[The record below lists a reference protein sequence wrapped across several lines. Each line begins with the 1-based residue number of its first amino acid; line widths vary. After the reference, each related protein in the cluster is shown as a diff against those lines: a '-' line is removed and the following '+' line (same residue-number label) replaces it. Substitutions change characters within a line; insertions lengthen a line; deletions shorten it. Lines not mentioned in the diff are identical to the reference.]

1 MQSEVQNE
9 STPDI
14 PKEKFAFVHKGER
27 LTDTKLQTK
36 PMGYFQ
42 DAMSRFVKN
51 KGSVICFGIII
62 MLFLYAF
69 LAPIFSPYTISSRDA
84 YYAYVSPKCNLFAR
98 FGFWNGSKTM
108 EVNKQTYEYMQNVPN
123 AILKDYG
130 IKEHLVAKRVQKW
143 HKIKIDT
150 YAKVGWVK
158 VLLTAEEYDEARS
171 YEKETGTKLFYPV
184 LDPEQIKNPTYKTDQ
199 NAWFLTDERG
209 NIQRDAAGKPK
220 DIYVKDASS
229 PDGYAY
235 YFSRMNGKQKEC
247 RVMYSEWYKYKNG
260 HYASFLFGTEISGYD
275 IFTRLAHGARLSLVL
290 SILVSAVNLCIGI
303 VIGSLEGYYGG
314 TFDLV
319 MERIKEIL
327 YDVPSILIFALF
339 QLFLASQ
346 VGALPSMFVAFI
358 FYGWISTSSTVRAQ
372 FYRFKGQ
379 DYVNASRTL
388 GASDF
393 RLIFRHILPNAIGF
407 IITSSVLV
415 IPSVITNEATLT
427 YLGVINLEGDKQ
439 TSVGTMLEAAKSAM
453 TTNPHAL
460 FFPAAFIALLLICFN
475 EFGNGLRDA
484 FNPTLRGAE
493 DA

>member
-1 MQSEVQNE
+1 MLSENE
-9 STPDI
+9 I
-14 PKEKFAFVHKGER
+14 PEIAKEKFSFVQKGAR

-36 PMGYFQ
+36 PTGYFE

-62 MLFLYAF
+62 ALFLYAF
-69 LAPIFSPYTISSRDA
+69 LAPVFSPYTISSRDA
-84 YYAYVSPKCNLFAR
+84 YYAYVTPKCNLFAPL
-98 FGFWNGSKTM
+98 GFWDGSKVM
-108 EVNKQTYEYMQNVPN
+108 EVNKQTYEYMQNVPG

-130 IKEHLVAKRVQKW
+130 IVEHVVAKRVQKW

-158 VLLTAEEYDEARS
+158 MLLTSEEYDEARA
-171 YEKETGTKLFYPV
+171 YEKETGIQLFYPV
-184 LDPEQIKNPTYKTDQ
+184 LDTSKIKNATYKSDQ
-199 NAWFLTDERG
+199 NAWFATDERG
-209 NIQRDAAGKPK
+209 NIQKDASGNII
-220 DIYVKDASS
+220 DIYVHDENSD
-229 PDGYAY
+229 DGLAY
-235 YFSRMNGKQKEC
+235 YFSRMNGNQKET
-247 RVMYSEWYKYKNG
+247 RVMYNEWYKYKNG
-260 HYASFLFGTEISGYD
+260 HYASFLFGTEVSGYD

-290 SILVSAVNLCIGI
+290 SIVVSVVNLFIGI
-303 VIGSLEGYYGG
+303 IIGSLEGYYGG
-314 TFDLV
+314 TFDMAL
-319 MERIKEIL
+319 ERIKEIL
-327 YDVPSILIFALF
+327 YDVPTILIFALF
-339 QLFLASQ
+339 QLYLANQ
-346 VGALPSMFVAFI
+346 VGALPSMFFAFI

-388 GASDF
+388 GASDL
-393 RLIFRHILPNAIGF
+393 RLIFRHILPNSIGF

-415 IPSVITNEATLT
+415 IPSVIYSEANLT

-453 TTNPHAL
+453 TTSPHAL
-460 FFPAAFIALLLICFN
+460 FFPALFIALLLICFN

>member
-1 MQSEVQNE
+1 MLYNDE
-9 STPDI
+9 TKIPDI
-14 PKEKFAFVHKGER
+14 PAEKFAFVQKEAR
-27 LTDTKLQTK
+27 LSDTALQTK
-36 PMGYFQ
+36 PMGYFA

-51 KGSVICFGIII
+51 KGSVICFCIII
-62 MLFLYAF
+62 ALFLYAF
-69 LAPIFSPYTISSRDA
+69 LAPVFSPYTISSRDA
-84 YYAYVSPKCNLFAR
+84 YYAYVTPKCSLFAKW
-98 FGFWNGSKTM
+98 GLWDGSKM
-108 EVNKQTYEYMQNVPN
+108 LEANAQTYEYMQNVPG
-123 AILKDYG
+123 ALLKDYG
-130 IKEHLVAKRVQKW
+130 TVEHTVANRVQKW

-158 VLLTAEEYDEARS
+158 MLLTAEEYDEARR
-171 YEKETGTKLFYPV
+171 YEKETDVQLFYPV
-184 LDPEQIKNPTYKTDQ
+184 LDSSKVKNPAYKADQ
-199 NAWFLTDERG
+199 NAWFLTDARG

-220 DIYVKDASS
+220 DIYVRDENG
-229 PDGYAY
+229 DYAY
-235 YFSRMNGKQKEC
+235 FVSRMNGNQKEC
-247 RVMYSEWYKYKNG
+247 RVMYSEWYRYKNG
-260 HYASFLFGTEISGYD
+260 HYASFLFGTEVSGYD
-275 IFTRLAHGARLSLVL
+275 IFTRLAYGARLSLIL
-290 SILVSAVNLCIGI
+290 SLVVSAVNLALGI

-319 MERIKEIL
+319 VERIKEIL
-327 YDVPSILIFALF
+327 GDVPSILIFALF
-339 QLFLASQ
+339 QLYLANQ
-346 VGALPSMFVAFI
+346 VGALPSMFFAFI

-415 IPSVITNEATLT
+415 IPSVIYSEANLT

-453 TTNPHAL
+453 TTSPHAL
-460 FFPAAFIALLLICFN
+460 FFPAVFIALLLICFN

-493 DA
+493 NA

>member
-1 MQSEVQNE
+1 MLYNDE
-9 STPDI
+9 TKIPDI
-14 PKEKFAFVHKGER
+14 PAEKFAFVQKEAR
-27 LTDTKLQTK
+27 LSDTALQTK
-36 PMGYFQ
+36 PMGYFA

-51 KGSVICFGIII
+51 KGSVICFCIII
-62 MLFLYAF
+62 ALFLYAF
-69 LAPIFSPYTISSRDA
+69 LAPVFSPYTISSRDA
-84 YYAYVSPKCNLFAR
+84 YYAYVTPKCSLFAKW
-98 FGFWNGSKTM
+98 GLWDGSKM
-108 EVNKQTYEYMQNVPN
+108 LEANAQTYEYMQNVPG
-123 AILKDYG
+123 ALLKDYG
-130 IKEHLVAKRVQKW
+130 TVEHTVANRVQKW

-158 VLLTAEEYDEARS
+158 MLLTAEEYDEARR
-171 YEKETGTKLFYPV
+171 YEKETGVQLFYPV
-184 LDPEQIKNPTYKTDQ
+184 LDASKVKNPAYKTDQ
-199 NAWFLTDERG
+199 NAWFLTDARG

-220 DIYVKDASS
+220 DIYVRDENG
-229 PDGYAY
+229 DYAY
-235 YFSRMNGKQKEC
+235 FVSRMNGNQKEC
-247 RVMYSEWYKYKNG
+247 RVMYSEWYRYKNG
-260 HYASFLFGTEISGYD
+260 HYASFLFGTEVSGYD
-275 IFTRLAHGARLSLVL
+275 IFTRLAYGARLSLIL
-290 SILVSAVNLCIGI
+290 SLVVSAVNLALGI

-319 MERIKEIL
+319 VERIKEIL
-327 YDVPSILIFALF
+327 GDVPSILIFALF
-339 QLFLASQ
+339 QLYLANQ
-346 VGALPSMFVAFI
+346 VGALPSMFFAFI

-415 IPSVITNEATLT
+415 IPSVIYSEANLT

-453 TTNPHAL
+453 TTSPHAL
-460 FFPAAFIALLLICFN
+460 FFPAVFIALLLICFN

-493 DA
+493 NA

>member
-1 MQSEVQNE
+1 MLCNE
-9 STPDI
+9 DTTFENI
-14 PKEKFAFVHKGER
+14 PKEKFEFVHKGER

-36 PMGYFQ
+36 PTGYFE

-51 KGSVICFGIII
+51 RGSVICFGIIVI
-62 MLFLYAF
+62 LFIYAF
-69 LAPIFSPYTISSRDA
+69 LGPVLSPYKISTRDS
-84 YYAYVSPKCNLFAR
+84 YYAYVTPKCTLFAPL
-98 FGFWNGSKTM
+98 GFWDGSKTL
-108 EVNKQTYEYMQNVPN
+108 EVNKQTYEYMQNVPG

-130 IKEHLVAKRVQKW
+130 IVEHVVAKRVQKW

-158 VLLTAEEYDEARS
+158 MLLTSEEYDEARA
-171 YEKETGTKLFYPV
+171 YEKESGIQLFYPV
-184 LDPEQIKNPTYKTDQ
+184 LDSSKIKNPAYKTDQ
-199 NAWFLTDERG
+199 NAWFLTDARG
-209 NIQRDAAGKPK
+209 NIERTPTGKIK
-220 DIYVKDASS
+220 DIYLKDETSS
-229 PDGYAY
+229 DGLSY
-235 YFSRMNGKQKEC
+235 YISRMNGKQKEC
-247 RVMYSEWYKYKNG
+247 RVMYSEWYRYKNG
-260 HYASFLFGTEISGYD
+260 RYASFLFGTEVSGYD

-290 SILVSAVNLCIGI
+290 SLVVSAVNLCIGI

-314 TFDLV
+314 TFDLIF
-319 MERIKEIL
+319 ERIKEIL
-327 YDVPSILIFALF
+327 YDVPTMLIFALF
-339 QLFLASQ
+339 QLYLANQ
-346 VGALPSMFVAFI
+346 VGALPSMFFAFI

-388 GASDF
+388 GASDL
-393 RLIFRHILPNAIGF
+393 RLIFRHILPNSIGF

-415 IPSVITNEATLT
+415 IPSVIYSEANLT
-427 YLGVINLEGDKQ
+427 YLGIINLEGDKQ

-453 TTNPHAL
+453 TTSPHAL
-460 FFPAAFIALLLICFN
+460 FFPALFIALLLICFN

>member
-1 MQSEVQNE
+1 MLYNDE
-9 STPDI
+9 TKIPDI
-14 PKEKFAFVHKGER
+14 PAEKFAFVQKEAR
-27 LTDTKLQTK
+27 LSDTALQTK
-36 PMGYFQ
+36 PMGYFA

-51 KGSVICFGIII
+51 KGSVICFCIII
-62 MLFLYAF
+62 ALFLYAF
-69 LAPIFSPYTISSRDA
+69 LAPVFSPYTISSRDA
-84 YYAYVSPKCNLFAR
+84 YYAYVTPKCSLFAKW
-98 FGFWNGSKTM
+98 GLWDGSKM
-108 EVNKQTYEYMQNVPN
+108 LEANAQTYEYMQNVPG
-123 AILKDYG
+123 ALLKDYG
-130 IKEHLVAKRVQKW
+130 TVEHTVANRVQKW

-158 VLLTAEEYDEARS
+158 MLLTAEEYDEARR
-171 YEKETGTKLFYPV
+171 YEKESGVQLFYPV
-184 LDPEQIKNPTYKTDQ
+184 LDASKVKNPAYKADQ
-199 NAWFLTDERG
+199 NAWFLTDARG

-220 DIYVKDASS
+220 DIYVRDENG
-229 PDGYAY
+229 DYAY
-235 YFSRMNGKQKEC
+235 FVSRMNGNQKEC
-247 RVMYSEWYKYKNG
+247 RVMYSEWYRYKNG
-260 HYASFLFGTEISGYD
+260 HYASFLFGTEVSGYD
-275 IFTRLAHGARLSLVL
+275 IFTRLAYGARLSLIL
-290 SILVSAVNLCIGI
+290 SLVVSAVNLALGI

-319 MERIKEIL
+319 VERIKEIL
-327 YDVPSILIFALF
+327 GDVPSILIFALF
-339 QLFLASQ
+339 QLYLANQ
-346 VGALPSMFVAFI
+346 VGALPSMFFAFI

-415 IPSVITNEATLT
+415 IPSVIYSEANLT

-453 TTNPHAL
+453 TTSPHAL
-460 FFPAAFIALLLICFN
+460 FFPAVFIALLLICFN

-493 DA
+493 NA

>member
-1 MQSEVQNE
+1 MLYNDE
-9 STPDI
+9 TKILDI
-14 PKEKFAFVHKGER
+14 PAEKFAFVQKEAR
-27 LTDTKLQTK
+27 LSDTALQTK
-36 PMGYFQ
+36 PMGYFA

-51 KGSVICFGIII
+51 KGSVICFCIII
-62 MLFLYAF
+62 ALFLYAF
-69 LAPIFSPYTISSRDA
+69 LAPVFSPYTISSRDA
-84 YYAYVSPKCNLFAR
+84 YYAYVTPKCSLFAKW
-98 FGFWNGSKTM
+98 GLWDGSKM
-108 EVNKQTYEYMQNVPN
+108 LEANAQTYEYMQNVPG
-123 AILKDYG
+123 ALLKDYG
-130 IKEHLVAKRVQKW
+130 TVEHTVANRVQKW

-158 VLLTAEEYDEARS
+158 MLLTAEEYDEARR
-171 YEKETGTKLFYPV
+171 YEKETGVQLFYPV
-184 LDPEQIKNPTYKTDQ
+184 LDTSKVKNPAYKTDQ
-199 NAWFLTDERG
+199 NAWFLTDARG
-209 NIQRDAAGKPK
+209 NIQRDATGKPK
-220 DIYVKDASS
+220 DIYVRDENG
-229 PDGYAY
+229 DYAY
-235 YFSRMNGKQKEC
+235 FVSRMNGNQKEC
-247 RVMYSEWYKYKNG
+247 RVMYSEWYRYKNG
-260 HYASFLFGTEISGYD
+260 HYASFLFGTEVSGYD
-275 IFTRLAHGARLSLVL
+275 IFTRLAYGARLSLIL
-290 SILVSAVNLCIGI
+290 SLVVSAVNLALGI

-319 MERIKEIL
+319 VERIKEIL
-327 YDVPSILIFALF
+327 GDVPSILIFALF
-339 QLFLASQ
+339 QLYLANQ
-346 VGALPSMFVAFI
+346 VGALPSMFFAFI

-415 IPSVITNEATLT
+415 IPSVIYSEANLT

-453 TTNPHAL
+453 TTSPHAL
-460 FFPAAFIALLLICFN
+460 FFPAVFIALLLICFN

-493 DA
+493 NA